1 MKFPSSFIFLSYISF
16 CEELKLIL
24 GRLQKGVK
32 REKIMEFGCV
42 EKPRFLQG
50 QHVEKAYLEVCTM
63 AYFMDV
69 NLERESD
76 KKTLNVV
83 LYVMVGLSK

>member
-1 MKFPSSFIFLSYISF
+1 MKFPSSIFLSYISF

-32 REKIMEFGCV
+32 REKIMEFRCV

-50 QHVEKAYLEVCTM
+50 QHVEKAYLEGCTM
-63 AYFMDV
+63 VYFMDV
-69 NLERESD
+69 NVERESD

-83 LYVMVGLSK
+83 LYVMVDLSK